1 MKNKINLLFVI
12 AFSFI
17 WSFSHNPENEL
28 VGAPQQNT
36 CNLCH
41 SNSAFLYDENAS
53 ISISGLPEIINPGE
67 NYNLDITVRNQFAE
81 IWGFEIAAILS
92 GTTYII
98 PGADLIQAGSLS
110 LIHISEPTRRS

>member
-67 NYNLDITVRNQFAE
+67 NYNSLRSDKSFTSISLASPKTIIE
-81 IWGFEIAAILS
+81 LS
-92 GTTYII
+92 F
-98 PGADLIQAGSLS
+98 PNNSF
-110 LIHISEPTRRS
+110 